1 MFRSIAFAVAIA
13 TVLAG
18 PAAAADRIK
27 VVASFS
33 ILGDMVAAI
42 ARDKAEVTTLV
53 GPNSDAHMFEP
64 SPADAKAV
72 NEADLIFVNGLG
84 LDGWMERLAAAAGS
98 HVRIVT
104 ATAGI
109 RPRTMEEDGAQT
121 VDPHAWQ
128 DLKNGVA
135 YAQTIASALSEADAV
150 NAESYRSAADTY
162 IRELEELD
170 REVRRQIETVPE
182 EKRRVITSHDAFG
195 YFGAAYGVDFLA
207 AEGINTE
214 AETTARNLA
223 RLMDQIKDKGIKAL
237 FIETIA
243 DPRMMEMIATE
254 TGAEMGGALYSDALS
269 EPSGPAPHYTDMFR
283 ANVPKLVSA
292 MLRN

>member
-1 MFRSIAFAVAIA
+1 MFRSLAFAVAVA
-13 TVLAG
+13 AVLAG
-18 PAAAADRIK
+18 PAEAADRIK

-33 ILGDMVAAI
+33 ILGDMVATV
-42 ARDKAEVTTLV
+42 ARDKAVVTTLV
-53 GPNSDAHMFEP
+53 GPNSDAHIFEP
-64 SPADAKAV
+64 SPSDAKAV
-72 NEADLIFVNGLG
+72 GEADLIFVNGLG
-84 LDGWMERLAAAAGS
+84 LDGWMERLAAAAGA

-109 RPRTMEEDGAQT
+109 RPRTMEEDGAQA

-128 DLKNGVA
+128 DLRNGVA
-135 YAQTIASALSEADAV
+135 YVQTIAAALSEADAA
-150 NAESYRSAADTY
+150 NAESYRSAADAY
-162 IRELEELD
+162 IREIEELD
-170 REVRRQIETVPE
+170 SEVRRQIAAVPA

-207 AEGINTE
+207 AEGISTE
-214 AETTARNLA
+214 AETTARDLA
-223 RLMDQIKDKGIKAL
+223 RLMDQIKVKGIKAL

-254 TGAEMGGALYSDALS
+254 TGAEMGGTLYSDALS
-269 EPSGPAPHYTDMFR
+269 GPGGPAAHYTDMFR
-283 ANVPKLVSA
+283 ANAPKLVSA